1 VNTVGKKIIGRGRGE
16 KGSSFPQGGR
26 TDETIV
32 LTEHLQG
39 RKGKEEEGDHIIPL
53 KIALI

>member
-1 VNTVGKKIIGRGRGE
+1 MNTVGKKIIGRGRGE